1 MDRTAA
7 RATLGKMENP
17 VRGLLNG
24 AAALLS
30 AVGAA
35 ALWARSGGDLSQRS
49 ALLTFGLSLVCLYT
63 VSSLYHSVP
72 WSRIWKQRFQRI
84 DHAMIYVLIAGSF
97 TPIAAII
104 LDGWL
109 RWAALGTVWGITAVG
124 AAQKIFWPQ
133 LGHWF
138 SVSLQV
144 TQGWLALLLLAPL
157 SQRLPWPAISLLLL
171 GEHPKGDVAPRMLLL
186 LGGLLYTIGMVAYAT
201 KRPRLW
207 PHVFSYHEVFHVF
220 VVAGSAAHYAMT
232 FAYVVPFC
240 AA

>member
-1 MDRTAA
+1 
-7 RATLGKMENP
+7 MENP
-17 VRGLLNG
+17 VRGFMNG

-35 ALWARSGGDLSQRS
+35 ALWARSGGDLSDRG

-72 WSRIWKQRFQRI
+72 WSRVWKQRFQRI
-84 DHAMIYVLIAGSF
+84 DHAMIYVLIAGSY
-97 TPIAAII
+97 TPIAAIV

-109 RWAALGTVWGITAVG
+109 RWAALGTAWGIAAVG
-124 AAQKIFWPQ
+124 TAQKMFWPQ
-133 LGHWF
+133 LGHRF
-138 SVSLQV
+138 SVPLQV
-144 TQGWLALLLLAPL
+144 AQGWLGVLLLAPL
-157 SQRLPWPAISLLLL
+157 SQRLPRQALFLL
-171 GEHPKGDVAPRMLLL
+171 V
-186 LGGLLYTIGMVAYAT
+186 LGGLLYTLGMVVYAT

-220 VVAGSAAHYAMT
+220 VVAGSASHYAMT
-232 FAYVVPFC
+232 FAYVASFG

>member
-7 RATLGKMENP
+7 RATLGRMENP

-35 ALWARSGGDLSQRS
+35 ALWARGGGDLSQQS

-72 WSRIWKQRFQRI
+72 WNQVWKLRFQRI
-84 DHAMIYVLIAGSF
+84 DHAMIYVLIAGTY
-97 TPIAAII
+97 TPIAVII

-109 RWAALGTVWGITAVG
+109 RWAALGTVWGIAAVG
-124 AAQKIFWPQ
+124 TAQKTFWPQ
-133 LGHWF
+133 LGHRF
-138 SVSLQV
+138 SVTVQV
-144 TQGWLALLLLAPL
+144 IQGWLAVLLLAPL
-157 SQRLPWPAISLLLL
+157 SQRLPWPALLLL
-171 GEHPKGDVAPRMLLL
+171 M
-186 LGGLLYTIGMVAYAT
+186 LGGLLYTVGMVAYAT

-232 FAYVVPFC
+232 FVYVASFG

>member
-1 MDRTAA
+1 MDHTAA
-7 RATLGKMENP
+7 RATLGRMQNP

-35 ALWARSGGDLSQRS
+35 ALCARGGGDLSQQS

-72 WSRIWKQRFQRI
+72 WSQVWKQRFQRI
-84 DHAMIYVLIAGSF
+84 DHAMIYVLIAGTY
-97 TPIAAII
+97 TPIAAIV

-109 RWAALGTVWGITAVG
+109 RWAALGTVWGIAAVG
-124 AAQKIFWPQ
+124 TAQKTFWPQ
-133 LGHWF
+133 LGHCF
-138 SVSLQV
+138 SVPLQV
-144 TQGWLALLLLAPL
+144 IQGWLAVLLLAPL
-157 SQRLPWPAISLLLL
+157 SQRLPWPALL
-171 GEHPKGDVAPRMLLL
+171 LLL
-186 LGGLLYTIGMVAYAT
+186 LGGLLYTLGMVVYAT

-220 VVAGSAAHYAMT
+220 VVAGSAAHYVMT
-232 FAYVVPFC
+232 FAYVASFG

>member
-7 RATLGKMENP
+7 RATLGRMENP

-109 RWAALGTVWGITAVG
+109 RWAALGTVWGIAAVG
-124 AAQKIFWPQ
+124 AAQKTFWPQ
-133 LGHWF
+133 LGHRF

-171 GEHPKGDVAPRMLLL
+171 GGV
-186 LGGLLYTIGMVAYAT
+186 LYTLGMVAFAT

-220 VVAGSAAHYAMT
+220 VVAGSAAHYTMT
-232 FAYVVPFC
+232 FTYVASFG

>member
-7 RATLGKMENP
+7 RATLGRMQNP

-35 ALWARSGGDLSQRS
+35 ALCARGGGDLSQQS
-49 ALLTFGLSLVCLYT
+49 ALLIFGLSLVCLYT

-72 WSRIWKQRFQRI
+72 WSQVWKQRFQRI
-84 DHAMIYVLIAGSF
+84 DHSMIYVLIAGPY

-109 RWAALGTVWGITAVG
+109 RWAALGTVWGIAAVG
-124 AAQKIFWPQ
+124 TAQKTFWPQ

-138 SVSLQV
+138 SVPLQV
-144 TQGWLALLLLAPL
+144 IQGWLALLLLAPL

-171 GEHPKGDVAPRMLLL
+171 GGI
-186 LGGLLYTIGMVAYAT
+186 LYTLGMVAYAT

-232 FAYVVPFC
+232 FAYIAGFGG
-240 AA
+240 A